1 MLVIL
6 RPFIRDTDVEAK
18 IVKVESIY
26 NAKNYFI
33 FNLEYHVRSLKL
45 KQDAENPP
53 QLVFAFHGFGKSKLV
68 SIMEEGLHL
77 YFSKEGVFSRGIYVS
92 TSADVCDSYYTTT
105 TDGKTKQLLF
115 CLVNLGN
122 CYQSTTEESWKSDQ
136 PCQKDGILLDSVGFQ
151 HGGAQAYV
159 VPSPNQVFPLA
170 IVTYTC

>member
-1 MLVIL
+1 M
-6 RPFIRDTDVEAK
+6 EAK

-115 CLVNLGN
+115 CLVQPRKLLSINHRRELGIRSTVSKRWNSAGQRGVSTRWSTSLCCTFSESSLSFGDRNL
-122 CYQSTTEESWKSDQ
+122 YLLEKQII
-136 PCQKDGILLDSVGFQ
+136 QKLEK
-151 HGGAQAYV
+151 
-159 VPSPNQVFPLA
+159 
-170 IVTYTC
+170 